1 MSNTIGICAFYRKD
15 QFASGA
21 YSFSENLLRGLANV
35 QDTMDAAQRAKLVV
49 FTGRA
54 GLPLVDGRLEYRQLS
69 DRRGRWPAETRAAL
83 VDSKGFAAMLFSNS
97 FTPPVIRARRAV
109 TVIHDLQY
117 VHMPEYWPAPRR
129 VWMRACHEFSLRRCD
144 AVVAISQAVKDD
156 ILKQYGAKWESRV
169 HAVWNPVSVDR
180 FQSNEQF
187 DISGGRPY
195 ILCAAVDRPAKNLST
210 LIRAFKLL
218 RPRFPEH
225 CLVLAGQLR
234 SANRAW
240 RRSNAE
246 IEAKL
251 PAAVDLVRDLDLTE
265 HVITSGFVS
274 DAKLGALFHGA
285 SLFVLPSLFEGF
297 GMPAVESLAMGV
309 PTLVSGLPVLREV
322 TLGGA
327 CYVENP
333 IDEHE
338 MADRMAGMLQAGDAA
353 RPAPEFC
360 QKVREQFSPETIAR
374 QYLKLLLGN

>member
-1 MSNTIGICAFYRKD
+1 MTSRVGICAFYRTD

-21 YSFSENLLRGLANV
+21 YSFAENLLRGFASVQVSLAP
-35 QDTMDAAQRAKLVV
+35 AQQCEFTV
-49 FTGRA
+49 FTGPQGIPWA
-54 GLPLVDGRLEYRQLS
+54 DGRAEF
-69 DRRGRWPAETRAAL
+69 RRMSMRGGRWPAEMRAAL

-97 FTPPVIRARRAV
+97 FTPPVVRARRAV

-129 VWMRACHEFSLRRCD
+129 VWMRMCHEFSLRRCD

-156 ILKQYGAKWESRV
+156 ILRQYGDRWESRV
-169 HAVWNPVSVDR
+169 HAVWNPVSVER
-180 FQSNEQF
+180 FQSAEEF
-187 DISGGRPY
+187 DVTGGRPY

-218 RPRFPEH
+218 RERFPDY

-251 PAAVDLVRDLDLTE
+251 PAAVDLVRDLDLAK
-265 HVITSGFVS
+265 HVITTGYIS
-274 DAKLGALFHGA
+274 DAKLGALFRGA
-285 SLFVLPSLFEGF
+285 ATFVLPSLFEGF

-309 PTLVSGLPVLREV
+309 PTLTSGLPVLREV
-322 TLGGA
+322 TLGRA
-327 CYVENP
+327 RYVDHP
-333 IDEHE
+333 TDERE
-338 MADRMAGMLQAGDAA
+338 MADRIAEMLIAGDAA
-353 RPAPEFC
+353 RPTPEFSC
-360 QKVREQFSPETIAR
+360 MVRERFAPETIAR
-374 QYLKLLLGN
+374 QYLKLLLGT